1 MCLVVFFLI
10 NYYWSIVA
18 LQCCF
23 CFFCRAKGIS
33 FMFTF
38 IPSFGF
44 PSHSGHHGALSRVP
58 CVIQQGLISYQFY
71 GGCSAA
77 RLCSA
82 LWDPMDCSPSGFPVL
97 HHLPE
102 FAQNSCPL
110 SQWCHPIISSS
121 VGPFL
126 LLPAVFPNIRV
137 FSNESAL
144 GIRWPKYWS
153 FCFNICIRNSGFFTT
168 EPPGMPHVVFVRTLL
183 L

>member
-1 MCLVVFFLI
+1 MLTGSNVSKLNQDALLPRSCLAPLSVQIHQPLTLEKLSCGYDDLMNTGLFYWILTYVPCGFFFLI

-110 SQWCHPIISSS
+110 SQ
-121 VGPFL
+121 
-126 LLPAVFPNIRV
+126 
-137 FSNESAL
+137 
-144 GIRWPKYWS
+144 
-153 FCFNICIRNSGFFTT
+153 
-168 EPPGMPHVVFVRTLL
+168 
-183 L
+183 